1 MGRRFSTGAR
11 GTAIALG
18 AGLWEDAVLSC
29 SYNGWTDAPEEERE
43 ALDAYE
49 GATPARPPRQEGA
62 GRTWGEPRQ
71 RTAAP
76 PAPAGNPPSN
86 VARGER

>member
-1 MGRRFSTGAR
+1 M
-11 GTAIALG
+11 
-18 AGLWEDAVLSC
+18 LSC

-43 ALDAYE
+43 ALDAYD
-49 GATPARPPRQEGA
+49 AAIPARPPRQEGA
-62 GRTWGEPRQ
+62 SHTPDEPPK

-76 PAPAGNPPSN
+76 ATPAGNPPSN